1 SIDFTSGS
9 LMELQ
14 FAEQPQ
20 PAAVRQIFT
29 SFTHNGETFNDTTVT
44 TAEQLGQQTIL
55 IRSKFLDDEAKA
67 AVQDRIREQLGDFT
81 ELRFDAVGPTIGQ
94 EVTQAGVY
102 AVIAASIAILVFFVI
117 AFRSVPNAFRYGVA
131 AVTAM
136 LHDILVTSGAFA
148 IFGIIAGW
156 EVDALFLTAILTV
169 IGYSVHDTIIV
180 FDRIRENLPR
190 YRTETFETVCNRS
203 LLETLTRSVM
213 TSISTIFVVVAI
225 LLFGGATIRQFIA
238 IILIGIVSGTYSSIF
253 NAVPILVSWSQGEL
267 GSLFRRVTGRPPAEA
282 RA

>member
-1 SIDFTSGS
+1 
-9 LMELQ
+9 
-14 FAEQPQ
+14 
-20 PAAVRQIFT
+20 
-29 SFTHNGETFNDTTVT
+29 
-44 TAEQLGQQTIL
+44 
-55 IRSKFLDDEAKA
+55 
-67 AVQDRIREQLGDFT
+67 
-81 ELRFDAVGPTIGQ
+81 
-94 EVTQAGVY
+94 
-102 AVIAASIAILVFFVI
+102 
-117 AFRSVPNAFRYGVA
+117 
-131 AVTAM
+131 M

-190 YRTETFETVCNRS
+190 YRTEAFDTVCNRS

-213 TSISTIFVVVAI
+213 TSVSTIFVVVAI

-267 GSLFRRVTGRPPAEA
+267 GSLFRRFTRRPPAEA